1 MSDQKIV
8 HVNGVALAYEVEG
21 TGEPVVLIHGLGSTR
36 ADWQPQLLALSR
48 YRVVRY
54 DVRGHGASSRPASGY
69 DLPTLAADAAAL
81 IRALDLGSAHIV
93 GLSLGGMIG
102 LQLAVAQPELVRSLT
117 VVNSGPEVVG
127 HTRQEKWQLALRLL
141 LTWTLGPR
149 HLGKLLAKRLFSKPE
164 QEPLRR
170 DFIAQMAKN
179 DRHAYLATT
188 RAVLGW
194 SVAHRLAEVV
204 CPVLVVSGDRDY
216 TPVSRKQQYARHL
229 RDAKLVVIR
238 DSGHA
243 TPIDQPQA
251 FNDELVRFLDTQRG
265 ALAQPNRASAES
277 TVERE
282 LG

>member
-1 MSDQKIV
+1 MSDQRIARV
-8 HVNGVALAYEVEG
+8 GGADLAYEIAG
-21 TGEPVVLIHGLGSTR
+21 TGEPVVLIHGLGSSR
-36 ADWQPQLLALSR
+36 ADWQPQLPALSR

-54 DVRGHGASSRPASGY
+54 DVRGHGASSRPPSGY
-69 DLPTLAADAAAL
+69 DLPTLADDAAAL
-81 IRALDLGSAHIV
+81 IGALELGSAHVV

-102 LQLAVAQPELVRSLT
+102 LQLAVTRPELVRSLT

-127 HTRQEKWQLALRLL
+127 HTHKEKWQLAVRLL
-141 LTWTLGPR
+141 LTWALGPR
-149 HLGKLLAKRLFSKPE
+149 HLGKILARRLFTKPDE
-164 QEPLRR
+164 EPLRR
-170 DFIAQMAKN
+170 DFIAQMATN

-188 RAVLGW
+188 RGVLGW
-194 SVAHRLAEVV
+194 SVADRLAEVA

-251 FNDELVRFLDTQRG
+251 FNDELVRFLDGLSLERRD
-265 ALAQPNRASAES
+265 AQPAVHRA
-277 TVERE
+277 V
-282 LG
+282 